1 MLQVRLLPL
10 AHWYLDLCPGGAWHG
25 RPLPLRLRLGGAR
38 RDLPAAGIFLCVLVA
53 CPAQPAMYF
62 LPLCLR
68 LASAQCDLPAAGLFL
83 FVLAAHGTAG
93 HFLFVFG
100 SAKARPPPPPPLL
113 CAPPPRGLLGGS
125 ESTRSCRGKELQ
137 GAVADKEPPARSYR
151 RRRPRARSCRRRR
164 CGGGRTRRRGR
175 RRTSCRRK
183 RARRLER
190 LWPGTTMDN
199 PSPASS
205 SLAPPSSPPGPGI
218 PPPPPGC
225 RARAGRG
232 QQNKGLLAFYFIH
245 AHHLATATHAQE
257 AMPVG
262 PGCGTSAS
270 PGTHP
275 SACLRSTSS
284 PVFLSCTIRF
294 PALRPSTTS
303 LTRCS
308 PMPVEAATPVQR
320 QRC

>member
-1 MLQVRLLPL
+1 M
-10 AHWYLDLCPGGAWHG
+10 A
-25 RPLPLRLRLGGAR
+25 RPATSSSSSAR
-38 RDLPAAGIFLCVLVA
+38 RRRA
-53 CPAQPAMYF
+53 
-62 LPLCLR
+62 
-68 LASAQCDLPAAGLFL
+68 
-83 FVLAAHGTAG
+83 
-93 HFLFVFG
+93 
-100 SAKARPPPPPPLL
+100 PPPPPLL
-113 CAPPPRGLLGGS
+113 CAPPPRGLIGGS